1 MLTRRPSSFIICLSV
16 YLSRQDCSSEERKV
30 SYRFIPC
37 SLAGCLCLY
46 TAFTPERNVCSCRHP
61 RKQTIPMSGN
71 RVRYPGNSQ
80 QIYLCLCMRTNGT
93 HEGPNWSGE
102 RGGGVRRNKTS
113 GVAIWFSS
121 FPRPPAPRPWGS
133 QAKNRSRFLTG
144 KLQRRPL
151 KVLPWGAWGWGG
163 GSCISPTDLQ
173 VLSVAF
179 NESFVLSYLFQVPK
193 RKLINR

>member
-102 RGGGVRRNKTS
+102 RGGVLGETKQVVLQSGFLPFPGLLHPALGAARPRTGVDS
-113 GVAIWFSS
+113 
-121 FPRPPAPRPWGS
+121 
-133 QAKNRSRFLTG
+133 
-144 KLQRRPL
+144 
-151 KVLPWGAWGWGG
+151 
-163 GSCISPTDLQ
+163 
-173 VLSVAF
+173 
-179 NESFVLSYLFQVPK
+179 
-193 RKLINR
+193 